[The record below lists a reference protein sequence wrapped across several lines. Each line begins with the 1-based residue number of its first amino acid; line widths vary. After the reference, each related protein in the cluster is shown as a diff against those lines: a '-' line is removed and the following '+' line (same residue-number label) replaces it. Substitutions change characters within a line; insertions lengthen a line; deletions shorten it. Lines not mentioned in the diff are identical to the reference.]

1 MEIQW
6 KIMLIKTLKIIFFNE
21 KEESISL
28 IDLMEI
34 TPYFN
39 GLSVRRNLSFWGI
52 LSLSMSFFWLFSN
65 VEIQICVHKYDLFQ
79 WNKKT

>member
-1 MEIQW
+1 
-6 KIMLIKTLKIIFFNE
+6 MLIKTLKIIFFNE

-39 GLSVRRNLSFWGI
+39 GLSVRRNLSF
-52 LSLSMSFFWLFSN
+52 
-65 VEIQICVHKYDLFQ
+65 
-79 WNKKT
+79 